1 FQHKTGIPHSP
12 AGQAIIER
20 THQTLKQVLRKQR
33 GDVRGLSL
41 HERLCKALFTINF
54 LNCSFDRPELPAL
67 RHFKQNQGLQP
78 EEQPPVLV
86 RDPDSKEIQDP
97 FP

>member
-1 FQHKTGIPHSP
+1 VQHKTGIPHSP
-12 AGQAIIER
+12 TSQAIIER

-33 GDVRGLSL
+33 GNVRVLSP

-54 LNCSFDRPELPAL
+54 LNCSFDRPKPPAL
-67 RHFKQNQGLQP
+67 RHFKQCQELQL
-78 EEQPPVLV
+78 EKRPPVLV
-86 RDPDSKEIQDP
+86 RDPDSKKIQGP